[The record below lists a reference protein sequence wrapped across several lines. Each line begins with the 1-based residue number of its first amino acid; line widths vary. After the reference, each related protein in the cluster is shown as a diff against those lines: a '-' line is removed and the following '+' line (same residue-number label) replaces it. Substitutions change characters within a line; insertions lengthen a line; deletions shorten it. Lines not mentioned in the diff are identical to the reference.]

1 VGEFPDGK
9 PPGFARVREVQQ
21 EGTVG
26 ILELAA
32 QPSRQGLASAQHPD
46 LTKDPAKKSR
56 PENAD
61 GIREKRTYV
70 IYKHLLLFIGIF
82 LGSRSLGAAQIAAPP
97 MVEVA
102 GNVSPIL
109 TMMGTAP
116 TPVPVELA
124 LRYRDSRQ
132 APRRV
137 KYLLGG
143 TYKSDPSIAS
153 MLPIATVKS
162 LIFASSS
169 LPLVQLFGGKVELDA
184 FQSTSRIPYAQRG
197 PVGNAG
203 ARDFHLPQQGY
214 PGESRSLHLS
224 GISLNFRF
232 GGNWRSGTSLHAWR
246 YLPRILS
253 AVLN

>member
-1 VGEFPDGK
+1 M
-9 PPGFARVREVQQ
+9 
-21 EGTVG
+21 
-26 ILELAA
+26 
-32 QPSRQGLASAQHPD
+32 
-46 LTKDPAKKSR
+46 
-56 PENAD
+56 
-61 GIREKRTYV
+61 
-70 IYKHLLLFIGIF
+70 IYKYLILFTYML
-82 LGSRSLGAAQIAAPP
+82 LGSQILQAAQIAAPP

-102 GNVSPIL
+102 GNVTPIL

-124 LRYRDSRQ
+124 LRFRDSRQ
-132 APRRV
+132 SPRRP

-153 MLPIATVKS
+153 MLPIVTVKS
-162 LIFASSS
+162 LTFASSS

-184 FQSTSRIPYAQRG
+184 FQSTSRISYAQLG
-197 PVGNAG
+197 PMGNAG

-224 GISLNFRF
+224 GISLNFHF

-246 YLPRILS
+246 YLPRLLS